1 MAVSKR
7 QVIRRKF
14 PREKERKKGERR
26 ENWQPVAHIDISSKR
41 QNQGCATLYIA
52 TEGHFM
58 CKRHWNVKNHYQWA
72 IVLITKLAKECRNW
86 AVQRTRPLP
95 LGHVHTNTHTACRV
109 HTMQV
114 RSWKTR
120 TQFTPGN
127 SGLQGLCWGVQQS
140 RYSPSMCLSCCFFYC
155 FFLSTTTNINTAAVA
170 SWNYLSIVLNENK
183 SRLTFQPWKIKIIT
197 TWQQQ
202 RLWFP
207 ATLRIFFSFSF
218 VLLFLCHA
226 DHDKFIAIYLL

>member
-1 MAVSKR
+1 
-7 QVIRRKF
+7 
-14 PREKERKKGERR
+14 
-26 ENWQPVAHIDISSKR
+26 
-41 QNQGCATLYIA
+41 
-52 TEGHFM
+52 
-58 CKRHWNVKNHYQWA
+58 
-72 IVLITKLAKECRNW
+72 
-86 AVQRTRPLP
+86 LP
-95 LGHVHTNTHTACRV
+95 LGHVHTNTHSVPCAHDASAQLGDTYSIYPGQLRPSRPVLGCA
-109 HTMQV
+109 TI
-114 RSWKTR
+114 TI
-120 TQFTPGN
+120 FTINVP
-127 SGLQGLCWGVQQS
+127 LL
-140 RYSPSMCLSCCFFYC
+140 LFFFYC

-226 DHDKFIAIYLL
+226 DHDKFIAIYCSGVWRILSKLARQRKSKKNTQSTEKQKLHNSPQGEIHFCTRFRAMRTQRKIATEH